1 LEERSPSNPL
11 KEFNQQAVD
20 HLKRQPEWSS
30 MIDYFAT
37 DKYRLQEAMLAGLPN
52 ERLQRLS
59 AEASMADRYL
69 SFALEKPE
77 DEEGGL

>member
-1 LEERSPSNPL
+1 LREV
-11 KEFNQQAVD
+11 NQQELD
-20 HLKRQPEWSS
+20 FLKRQPEWGAI
-30 MIDYFAT
+30 IDYFAT
-37 DKYRLQEAMLAGLPN
+37 DKYRLQEAMLAGLPD

>member
-1 LEERSPSNPL
+1 MREVNRRAL
-11 KEFNQQAVD
+11 D
-20 HLKRQPEWSS
+20 HLKRQPEWSA

-37 DKYRLQEAMLAGLPN
+37 DKYRLQDAMLAGLPD

-69 SFALEKPE
+69 GFALEKPE

>member
-1 LEERSPSNPL
+1 
-11 KEFNQQAVD
+11 
-20 HLKRQPEWSS
+20 

-37 DKYRLQEAMLAGLPN
+37 DKYRLQDAMLAGLPD

-59 AEASMADRYL
+59 AEAAMADRYL
-69 SFALEKPE
+69 GFALEKPE